1 MKCGSIASRRLQRA
15 KMFAEFKTIYICL
28 HKNGVSILLILGRR
42 INQSIV
48 FPNCGITVRILDVNG
63 RVAKIGIEA
72 PRNVEIMRG
81 ELAMATSSRDSSLAN
96 AETRSVSYE
105 QTVAPEC
112 ELPVM
117 QFPQRLA
124 EIKASLHQFQQR
136 RASGDEMGADQV
148 LGELLNDIAQL
159 DSDWLKGL
167 VDSPSPFAPTSPDFV
182 SESRKDYQT
191 NRRKNPIQILV
202 VNEFEYP
209 NGQSL
214 PAGTFQGC
222 QLCSVNNRETALLA
236 VTSNETFD
244 YVVCNG
250 SPMAFD
256 ELELVRTIRSY
267 RRLDGTKIFMTSVS
281 FDAMEHFELSKSYRI
296 DGWLARPLLPHDLW
310 KHIVESEQLE
320 F

>member
-1 MKCGSIASRRLQRA
+1 MQRVKIFSR
-15 KMFAEFKTIYICL
+15 FKTTTIYL
-28 HKNGVSILLILGRR
+28 HTNGVSILLILGRR

-81 ELAMATSSRDSSLAN
+81 ELAMASSGSLSDKTTLKRKSAG
-96 AETRSVSYE
+96 YE
-105 QTVAPEC
+105 QLVAPEP

-117 QFPQRLA
+117 QFSQRLE
-124 EIKASLHQFQQR
+124 EIKASLHLFQQR
-136 RASGDEMGADQV
+136 RAAGDEMGADQV
-148 LGELLNDIAQL
+148 LGELLNDIAHL
-159 DSDWLKGL
+159 DADWLKGL
-167 VDSPSPFAPTSPDFV
+167 TDSPTQFAPSSPEFV
-182 SESRKDYQT
+182 SESWADYRT
-191 NRRKNPIQILV
+191 GPERSPIQILV
-202 VNEFEYP
+202 VNQPDHP
-209 NGQSL
+209 NGLSL
-214 PAGTFQGC
+214 PVGTFHGC
-222 QLCSVNNRETALLA
+222 QLCTVNNRETAMRA
-236 VTSNETFD
+236 VTSNEPFD

-256 ELELVRTIRSY
+256 ELALVRTIRAD
-267 RRLDGTKIFMTSVS
+267 RRLDDTKIFMTSVS
-281 FDAMEHFELSKSYRI
+281 SDAMEHFELSTSYRI